1 MSILQIVLK
10 KINLVYIPDD
20 FQTTKGNFEEDC
32 KQFNEK

>member
-20 FQTTKGNFEEDC
+20 FYALFIIIVCYRKGR
-32 KQFNEK
+32 